1 MKKKLIVVI
10 LLLALLVGGYFYF
23 KNTQVSHADRA
34 LVLYGNVDTR
44 QVTLGFRVGGRI
56 ERILVDEGDIV
67 HAGDVIAELDTEPY
81 RLQLDM
87 CSANLA
93 AAEANLK
100 KLENG
105 YRSEEIKRMQAAKK
119 AALAQL
125 KNAEIQHERNVALLD
140 EAVIAQKDVDA
151 SLASRDTLL
160 ATLELVD
167 AELELKENGYREE
180 DIASARAQVESAK
193 ASVEAQELNLK
204 DCQLIAP
211 EDGIVQIRSKEP
223 GAMVAA
229 GTGIVTETLNSPVWI
244 RAYVP
249 ETLLGEIQSG
259 MKVDIY
265 MDSAPEQPAAQGQ
278 IGFISP
284 VAEFTPKSVE
294 TATLRTDLVY
304 RIRIV
309 VESGAER
316 LLQGMPVTIRTQ
328 LSAR

>member
-1 MKKKLIVVI
+1 
-10 LLLALLVGGYFYF
+10 
-23 KNTQVSHADRA
+23 
-34 LVLYGNVDTR
+34 
-44 QVTLGFRVGGRI
+44 
-56 ERILVDEGDIV
+56 
-67 HAGDVIAELDTEPY
+67 
-81 RLQLDM
+81 
-87 CSANLA
+87 
-93 AAEANLK
+93 
-100 KLENG
+100 
-105 YRSEEIKRMQAAKK
+105 
-119 AALAQL
+119 
-125 KNAEIQHERNVALLD
+125 
-140 EAVIAQKDVDA
+140 
-151 SLASRDTLL
+151 
-160 ATLELVD
+160 
-167 AELELKENGYREE
+167 
-180 DIASARAQVESAK
+180 
-193 ASVEAQELNLK
+193 
-204 DCQLIAP
+204 
-211 EDGIVQIRSKEP
+211 
-223 GAMVAA
+223 MVAA